1 MFKNNTETNTTETTG
16 YKTQLQLNMSL
27 LLTSALSN
35 QNISINQ
42 MIWKLWPKGMHSILC
57 QPILIKMETKWL
69 WLLIHKIN
77 MPQEPQVSI
86 MSIYQN
92 GLVRNILTQCNNG
105 FGMPMKQ
112 VWNPLDKLEVLFS
125 KVSIETWSF
134 TTGEVLL
141 TRDSTTTLLPRDY
154 KTRWLDSQWTSS
166 VIRLSKKKTST
177 LTNQIIQLDKNG
189 SSITKVKTTVTI
201 IIIEI

>member
-1 MFKNNTETNTTETTG
+1 
-16 YKTQLQLNMSL
+16 
-27 LLTSALSN
+27 
-35 QNISINQ
+35 
-42 MIWKLWPKGMHSILC
+42 MHSILC